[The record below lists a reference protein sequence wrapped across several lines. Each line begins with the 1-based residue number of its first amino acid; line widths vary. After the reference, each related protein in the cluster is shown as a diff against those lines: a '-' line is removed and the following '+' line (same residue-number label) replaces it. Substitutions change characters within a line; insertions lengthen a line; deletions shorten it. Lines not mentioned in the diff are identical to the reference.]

1 MSEVYDRQKQQEEIQ
16 NSDAFLDVFSKVVSG
31 KSGYRSVIEKKKEI
45 IKCRKCGLVVE
56 PTQKFCAE
64 CGTKV
69 WIKPTKC
76 PKCTKSVSLDE
87 KFCQDCGENL
97 SSPEI

>member
-1 MSEVYDRQKQQEEIQ
+1 MDPNFVQKRMDEIQ
-16 NSDAFLDVFSKVVSG
+16 SNQGFVDAFSKIVSG
-31 KSGYRSVIEKKKEI
+31 RPGYKAVIEKKPVI
-45 IKCRKCGLVVE
+45 IKCIGCTKILE
-56 PTQKFCAE
+56 EEIKFCPD

-76 PKCTKSVSLDE
+76 PKCSKPVSAND

-97 SSPEI
+97 SPPGK

>member
-31 KSGYRSVIEKKKEI
+31 KTGYRSVIEKKKVVV
-45 IKCRKCGLVVE
+45 KCVKCGIILE
-56 PTQKFCAE
+56 PTQKFCQE

-69 WIKPTKC
+69 WVKP
-76 PKCTKSVSLDE
+76 
-87 KFCQDCGENL
+87 
-97 SSPEI
+97 